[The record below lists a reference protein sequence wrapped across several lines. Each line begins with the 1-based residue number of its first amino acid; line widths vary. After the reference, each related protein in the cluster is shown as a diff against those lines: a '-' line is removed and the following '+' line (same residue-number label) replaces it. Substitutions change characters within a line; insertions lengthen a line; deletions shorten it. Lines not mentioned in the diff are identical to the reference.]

1 MNIITKVVLAAAAV
15 CTFTMATPA
24 KADWDGHPH
33 YYAGR
38 HYWHGRWYG
47 PGFYGP
53 RVFVGAPFYWGGFGP
68 RVSIG
73 FGGPYYHR
81 WGYWHRRWWG
91 GRWHRW

>member
-1 MNIITKVVLAAAAV
+1 MNLTTKLILAAAAL
-15 CTFTMATPA
+15 CTFTAVTPA
-24 KADWDGHPH
+24 RADWDDHRH

-53 RVFVGAPFYWGGFGP
+53 RIFVGSPFYWGGFGP
-68 RVSIG
+68 RVSVRV
-73 FGGPYYHR
+73 GGPFYRHGYY
-81 WGYWHRRWWG
+81 HRRWWG